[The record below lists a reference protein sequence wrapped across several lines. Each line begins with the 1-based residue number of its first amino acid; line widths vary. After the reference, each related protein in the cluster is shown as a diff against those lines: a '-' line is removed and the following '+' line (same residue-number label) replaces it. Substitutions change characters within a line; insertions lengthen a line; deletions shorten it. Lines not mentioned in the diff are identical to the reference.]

1 MLGGEGQGRLGW
13 DLEEEGMGSECDGLG
28 GLHLADRNGL
38 DKEPMHLTLRL
49 AENLSSL
56 RNLLNCPEKWKFSY
70 HTLGFLFSARM
81 FPPSRF
87 FLSVMFFVPFLPAV
101 P

>member
-38 DKEPMHLTLRL
+38 ELDTDKKTKRIWP
-49 AENLSSL
+49 SFSL
-56 RNLLNCPEKWKFSY
+56 Q
-70 HTLGFLFSARM
+70 
-81 FPPSRF
+81 
-87 FLSVMFFVPFLPAV
+87 
-101 P
+101 